1 MASKT
6 EIANMALTSL
16 GAANITD
23 IDEDSSNAR
32 KVRAVYD
39 NLREAVLE
47 EHPWNFA
54 MERVTKAPSEEVPAF
69 GYVYKIL
76 RPTDCLRIV
85 NIYADSSE
93 TNELRYKPEGKYILC
108 DSNIVYIK
116 YIKNIKDETLF
127 TALFA
132 QALAARIAYELCF
145 PITNSYNVQGQMM
158 TLYNAKLAIARSIDA
173 LEGSPDDIDEEGP
186 GTWVGAHN

>member
-1 MASKT
+1 MTSKT
-6 EIANMALTSL
+6 EVANMALTSL

-32 KVRAVYD
+32 KIRAVYD
-39 NLREAVLE
+39 NLRKAVLE

-54 MERVTKAPSEEVPAF
+54 MDRAVKAPSDEVPVF
-69 GYVYKIL
+69 GYTYKIL
-76 RPTDCLRIV
+76 RPTDCLRII
-85 NIYADSSE
+85 NAYADKE
-93 TNELRYKPEGKYILC
+93 EINELRYKPEGKYILC
-108 DSNIVYIK
+108 NTNVVYIK
-116 YIKNIKDETLF
+116 YIKNIEDETLF

-145 PITNSYNVQGQMM
+145 PITNSYNVQGQML

-173 LEGSPDDIDEEGP
+173 LEGTPDEIDEEGP
-186 GTWVGAHN
+186 GTWIGAHD

>member
-6 EIANMALTSL
+6 EVANMALTSL

-32 KVRAVYD
+32 KIRAVYN

-54 MERVTKAPSEEVPAF
+54 IERVVKSPSEEKPAF
-69 GYVYKIL
+69 GYAYKIM
-76 RPTDCLRIV
+76 RPTDCLRVI
-85 NIYADSSE
+85 NAYADKDESV
-93 TNELRYKPEGKYILC
+93 ELKYKPEGRYLLC
-108 DSNIVYIK
+108 DTNTIYIK
-116 YIKNIKDETLF
+116 YIKNVTDETLF

-132 QALAARIAYELCF
+132 QALAARISYELCF

-158 TLYNAKLAIARSIDA
+158 TLYNSKLAIARSIDA

>member
-1 MASKT
+1 MVSRT

-32 KVRAVYD
+32 KIRAVYH

-54 MERVTKAPSEEVPAF
+54 VERVSKAPSEETPAF
-69 GYVYKIL
+69 GYTYKIL
-76 RPTDCLRIV
+76 RPTDCLRVI
-85 NIYADSSE
+85 NIYADKDE
-93 TNELRYKPEGKYILC
+93 VNELLYKPEGKYILC
-108 DSNIVYIK
+108 NSNLVYIK
-116 YIKNIKDETLF
+116 YIKNIQDETLF

-158 TLYNAKLAIARSIDA
+158 QLYNSKLAIARSIDA
-173 LEGSPDDIDEEGP
+173 LEGSPDEIDEEGP
-186 GTWVGAHN
+186 GTWISARL